1 MQNIDLTEKMLNIIK
16 HKNLLAHIKMGKEI
30 LTFGNFEIE
39 KNKFYLSKILI
50 FLKDVNIEKVL
61 ASNKISSGKK
71 S

>member
-1 MQNIDLTEKMLNIIK
+1 MQNIDLAEKMLNIIK